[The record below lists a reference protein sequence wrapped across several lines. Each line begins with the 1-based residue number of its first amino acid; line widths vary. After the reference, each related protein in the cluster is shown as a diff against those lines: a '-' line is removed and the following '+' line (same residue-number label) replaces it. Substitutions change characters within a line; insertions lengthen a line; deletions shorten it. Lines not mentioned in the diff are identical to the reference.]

1 MSTSTFGFWQCQWHW
16 CTFDRWRKK
25 TVANETLGKVC
36 QGIIGQPRTPAK
48 HELHTWGSF
57 MGMST
62 DSTPLI
68 KFWVAVVV
76 VQPYSELVGHSG
88 IFFLVQKIFLML
100 TICSKKLPLDST
112 IDRIPRG
119 QECQCLASLS
129 HTWKRVEIWV
139 RVTPGASWS
148 AGKWKVVTHLN

>member
-1 MSTSTFGFWQCQWHW
+1 MEEKNG
-16 CTFDRWRKK
+16 RKRDPGESVSGNYWATTHSSK
-25 TVANETLGKVC
+25 TWITYLRK
-36 QGIIGQPRTPAK
+36 
-48 HELHTWGSF
+48 F

-112 IDRIPRG
+112 IDNCFPETTDRIPRG